1 MEKEFFE
8 VVDMADN
15 LCALLESIDDL
26 MFDFYLENYM
36 DFDKSIGTYRLM
48 KCRFETNV
56 ARIEIIRDRL
66 IEAVKK
72 SKKLRRRVNYYHK
85 K

>member
-1 MEKEFFE
+1 MEKGFFE

-26 MFDFYLENYM
+26 MFDFYSENYM

-48 KCRFETNV
+48 QCRFETNG
-56 ARIEIIRDRL
+56 AKMEIIRERI
-66 IEAVKK
+66 IEAVKN
-72 SKKLRRRVNYYHK
+72 SKKLCRRVNYYHK